1 MVLEGLLQALER
13 DAEHELSEA
22 IAEDSAR
29 AAAIL
34 AAARGQAES
43 LRRHRLHEVRSQ
55 ALAEAEGLMATARA
69 QARREHRESVEKRLR
84 LVRVDTAEALRELRG
99 TADASGP
106 TLALFE
112 EAMAALP
119 EATVAR
125 VGPESAA
132 DIQTLVEQR
141 WPGLLLEI
149 DLDDLGVVLTDD
161 VGRRLE
167 NTASVRLAN
176 DWPDARAAV
185 ARLWRTG

>member
-22 IAEDSAR
+22 IAEDRSR
-29 AAAIL
+29 AEAIL
-34 AAARGQAES
+34 AVAHGQAEN

-55 ALAEAEGLMATARA
+55 GLAEAERLLATARA
-69 QARREHRESVEKRLR
+69 QVRREDRESVETRLR
-84 LVRVDTAEALRELRG
+84 RVRVDTAEALRDFRG
-99 TADASGP
+99 TAEASAA

-119 EATVAR
+119 EATAAR

-132 DIQTLVEQR
+132 DIQRLVGQR
-141 WPGLLLEI
+141 WPGLRLEI

-161 VGRRLE
+161 AGRRLE